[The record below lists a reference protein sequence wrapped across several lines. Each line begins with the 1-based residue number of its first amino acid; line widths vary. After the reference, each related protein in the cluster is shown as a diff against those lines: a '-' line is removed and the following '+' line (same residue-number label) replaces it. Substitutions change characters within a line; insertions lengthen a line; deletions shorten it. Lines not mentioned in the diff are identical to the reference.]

1 MDIFSHVLW
10 SIILGKIINIKT
22 KLKVNLKWIGFLG
35 AFPDIFAFTL
45 LFVVSIFTG
54 STFHP
59 QDHGATQF
67 HWLFKVTELLYS
79 LSHSLVIFAIV
90 IISIYIIK
98 RKVLYV
104 LLGWGL
110 HIILDILTH
119 TKEFFPTPFLYPLS
133 NFLINGITWRQNWF
147 LITNYIVLT
156 TIFTY
161 LYRKELFKFI
171 KKLRILRSK

>member
-1 MDIFSHVLW
+1 MIFLK
-10 SIILGKIINIKT
+10 IGIFDKTIKKIIG
-22 KLKVNLKWIGFLG
+22 NLRKIVFEFDTFLYS
-35 AFPDIFAFTL
+35 FKK
-45 LFVVSIFTG
+45 S
-54 STFHP
+54 
-59 QDHGATQF
+59 
-67 HWLFKVTELLYS
+67 FKVTELLYS